1 MASFRDDVGMTLIEL
16 LIAIVVLALGVSA
29 LVAGLGSGLLSI
41 QRGGQTSIAGTL
53 ADKQMENYRQLSW
66 SAISATG
73 LQAPTTAT
81 GSDNHTYW
89 LQANIDWTCPLDTAS
104 PQAEYSTPPTCSGT
118 PASRPVKLVT
128 IVVRDG
134 SSTGKILFSEN
145 STFDASTG

>member
-1 MASFRDDVGMTLIEL
+1 MAGIRDDGGMTLIEL
-16 LIAIVVLALGVSA
+16 LIAIVVLALGVTA

-66 SAISATG
+66 SSIPATG
-73 LQAPTTAT
+73 LQTPTTAT

-89 LQANIDWTCPLDTAS
+89 LQANIDWTCPFDTS
-104 PQAEYSTPPTCSGT
+104 NPQTEYSSPPTCSGAT
-118 PASRPVKLVT
+118 ASRPVKFVT

-134 SSTGKILFSEN
+134 SSTGKVLFSEN